1 MPLTLAWR
9 RWLRCHP
16 IATSLWLAG
25 LCACS
30 TPAAPPV
37 PVTPAP
43 TFRTVPVA
51 VPSAPPAPA
60 ALPTVPREPVAVG
73 SAPPAPPAAPYS
85 AAVAARFPE
94 PAVAYRT
101 PAFEPGRSGFT
112 SNAELQSALLALVQN
127 GSASNGQTRVGLL
140 TLGTS
145 QKGLPLQALLFTRNA
160 DPSAAALR
168 ASARPTVL
176 LVGEQHGDE
185 PAGSE
190 ALLVL
195 AQQLA
200 SGPLQGLLDRIN
212 VLILPRANPDGAAA
226 RQRVT
231 ASGIDANRDHLLL
244 KTPEAQAQA
253 QLVREFQPVV
263 VVDAHEYTVVGRFLE
278 KFGAVQ
284 RFDALVQYA
293 MTANLPPFISKAS
306 EEWFRQPMI
315 ASLTRQG
322 LSADWYYTTSTD
334 LADKKVSMG
343 GTQPDTGRNV
353 NGLKNAISF
362 LIETRGV
369 GIGKLDLARRVHT
382 QVTAM
387 SSVLGSAAAHA
398 GDLLKLRQYVDAD
411 VAAQACQGEMVVE
424 AGPTSSEYALT
435 MLDPVTGADKVVNV
449 EWASSLVLNALK
461 SRSRPCGYW
470 LAADQTDAVQRL
482 RGLGVRVSQLSE
494 AGVLR
499 GETYRQT
506 DQGTAREVGV
516 RQDVRGSIAD
526 GGGVLRVQVEL
537 VSTLLDAPLG
547 SYYVGLDQPLAN
559 LVIAALEPDTQ
570 NSYVA
575 NGILNGVASQARVLQ
590 RPEVSMTV
598 LP

>member
-9 RWLRCHP
+9 RRLRCHP

-30 TPAAPPV
+30 TPLAPPV
-37 PVTPAP
+37 AQAPVPAL
-43 TFRTVPVA
+43 RTAPVA
-51 VPSAPPAPA
+51 EPSAV
-60 ALPTVPREPVAVG
+60 PTVPTVPAAAASS
-73 SAPPAPPAAPYS
+73 SAAPLAAPPAAPYS

-94 PAVAYRT
+94 PAVAYDT
-101 PAFEPGRSGFT
+101 PAFEPGRSSFT
-112 SNAELQSALLALVQN
+112 SNAELQSALLALVQEA
-127 GSASNGQTRVGLL
+127 SAANGQTHVKLL
-140 TLGTS
+140 GLGTS
-145 QKGLPLQALLFTRNA
+145 QKGVPLQALLFTRSA
-160 DPSAAALR
+160 DASPATLLASTRPS
-168 ASARPTVL
+168 VL
-176 LVGEQHGDE
+176 LVGQQHGDE

-195 AQQLA
+195 ARRLA
-200 SGPLQGLLDRIN
+200 SSPQQGLLDRIN

-263 VVDAHEYTVVGRFLE
+263 VVDAHEYTVVGRYLE
-278 KFGAVQ
+278 KFGSVQ

-306 EEWFRQPMI
+306 EEWFRRPLI
-315 ASLTRQG
+315 ASLARQG
-322 LSADWYYTTSTD
+322 LSAEWYHTTSTD
-334 LADKKVSMG
+334 LADKKISMG

-353 NGLKNAISF
+353 NGLKNAVSI
-362 LIETRGV
+362 LLETRGV
-369 GIGKLDLARRVHT
+369 GIGKLHLGRRVHT
-382 QVTAM
+382 HVTAM
-387 SSVLGSAAAHA
+387 SSLLDSAAARA
-398 GDLLKLRQYVDAD
+398 SDLLKLRHYVDNE
-411 VAAQACQGEMVVE
+411 VTAQACQGEAVVE
-424 AGPTSSEYALT
+424 AGPTLSEYALT
-435 MLDPVTGADKVVNV
+435 MLDPVTGADKVVHV
-449 EWASSLVLNALK
+449 EWASALMLNTLK
-461 SRSRPCGYW
+461 TRARPCGYW
-470 LAADQTDAVQRL
+470 LAADQSDAVQRL

-499 GETYRQT
+499 AETYRQT

-575 NGILNGVASQARVLQ
+575 NGIVSGVAAQARVLL
-590 RPEVSMTV
+590 RPELRMTV